1 MKTNKITV
9 VPRLRFPE
17 FYNNGE
23 WKIEKQKW
31 KPNKVVFSKDERGDT
46 DPIQTDVTDSSYF
59 FDNED
64 AISFDLKKKKE

>member
-1 MKTNKITV
+1 MYHLTIKRRKA
-9 VPRLRFPE
+9 
-17 FYNNGE
+17 
-23 WKIEKQKW
+23 KW